1 MKNNSNNSV
10 GKQDGIILLA
20 KQPFYTSFS
29 SLNIIKKALKTSKVG
44 HTGTL
49 DSFAQGLLVVCTGR
63 LTKLAGNITE
73 FDKTYEAVIKF
84 GSETDTLEYTGQV
97 IKTTDLP
104 TEEELISVLKRY
116 NGQMEQI
123 PPSFSAIHINGKRA
137 SDLVRSGH
145 NVEIPKRQINIF
157 YNKLIAVQKNAENKV
172 EYAHIEFSVSKG
184 TYIRSLARDIG
195 ADCSSSAHLIGL
207 FRTKVGNFKIEDSVG
222 KKYLNEFNIKNSI
235 ENVNLYFNSDK
246 DSLPKISESIKDEI
260 LENINSF
267 TEDVSNQCGF
277 VNLHLVNEQKE
288 DDFLHGRYL
297 KASHFADKIEFIKQ
311 NENCAVFSSAGES
324 VGLIEKDAQ
333 NKFKYKFVI
342 N

>member
-73 FDKTYEAVIKF
+73 FDKTYEAIIKF
-84 GSETDTLEYTGQV
+84 GSETDTLEYSGQV

-104 TEEELISVLKRY
+104 TEEELISVLKKY

-145 NVEIPKRQINIF
+145 DVEIPKRKINIF
-157 YNKLIAVQKNAENKV
+157 YNKLIAIQKNAQNKV

-207 FRTKVGNFKIEDSVG
+207 YRTKVGNFNIENSIG
-222 KKYLNEFNIKNSI
+222 KKYLNEFNIQNSI
-235 ENVNLYFNSDK
+235 ENVNLFFNSNK
-246 DSLPKISESIKDEI
+246 DSLPKIDESIKDEV
-260 LENINSF
+260 LENIYSF
-267 TEDVSNQCGF
+267 TEDVSLQCGF
-277 VNLHLVNEQKE
+277 INLHLVNEQK
-288 DDFLHGRYL
+288 DNDFLHGRFL
-297 KASHFADKIEFIKQ
+297 KASHFIEKIDLIKQ
-311 NENCAVFSSAGES
+311 NESCAVFSSSGNFI
-324 VGLIEKDAQ
+324 GLIEKSTE
-333 NKFKYKFVI
+333 NKFNYKFVI